1 MLLFSEFF
9 NVVYRHHEAAMI
21 ITILVLAVSGFILLT
36 GSSDESKKPIV
47 KAGGDTLDG
56 RSYFRSRCHRIVVT
70 TKNKTPLPEPSNPGG
85 LTSLTEGKHHAK
97 RST

>member
-21 ITILVLAVSGFILLT
+21 ITLLVLAVSGFILLT

-47 KAGGDTLDG
+47 KAGGILWMVAVIFVLGATGSL
-56 RSYFRSRCHRIVVT
+56 R
-70 TKNKTPLPEPSNPGG
+70 LPISF
-85 LTSLTEGKHHAK
+85 
-97 RST
+97 